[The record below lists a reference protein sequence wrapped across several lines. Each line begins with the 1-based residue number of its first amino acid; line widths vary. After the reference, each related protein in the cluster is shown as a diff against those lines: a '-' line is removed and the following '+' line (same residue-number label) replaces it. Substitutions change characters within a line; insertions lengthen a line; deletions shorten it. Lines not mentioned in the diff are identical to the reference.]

1 MKRRMD
7 KGLLGLGFANDEL
20 LIIEAFFKSTQVFM
34 ITTMVGSLVDS
45 KCTIYFGVVFL
56 LILSSLSESSFFF
69 FAKKVLCAWKFI
81 IKVENFIEVAS
92 YNQ

>member
-1 MKRRMD
+1 
-7 KGLLGLGFANDEL
+7 
-20 LIIEAFFKSTQVFM
+20 
-34 ITTMVGSLVDS
+34 
-45 KCTIYFGVVFL
+45 
-56 LILSSLSESSFFF
+56 LILSSLSESSFIF

>member
-1 MKRRMD
+1 MKRQMD

-20 LIIEAFFKSTQVFM
+20 IIEAFLKSTQVFM

-56 LILSSLSESSFFF
+56 LILSSLSESSFIFCQ
-69 FAKKVLCAWKFI
+69 KGLVCMKNYYK
-81 IKVENFIEVAS
+81 S
-92 YNQ
+92 